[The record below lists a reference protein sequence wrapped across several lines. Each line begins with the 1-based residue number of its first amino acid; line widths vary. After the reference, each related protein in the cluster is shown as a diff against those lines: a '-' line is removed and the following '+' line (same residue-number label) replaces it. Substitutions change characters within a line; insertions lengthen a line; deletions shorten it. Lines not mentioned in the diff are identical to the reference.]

1 MFEFDGNDSLT
12 TINLSHNS
20 ISNAELITRLIISV
34 LSSPISVLETINLS
48 NNPFILNRE
57 HVMKLI
63 GTVQELDD
71 NRNERIKN
79 IVIDAKQGDKMWRV
93 FVDQLNGIP
102 STIQVS
108 TVPSDDDEWEDEE
121 EEDVPDLDDFLRK
134 NNLKII
140 K

>member
-1 MFEFDGNDSLT
+1 MYEFDGNDSLT

-20 ISNAELITRLIISV
+20 ISNAELITRLIISI
-34 LSSPISVLETINLS
+34 LSSPISALESINLS
-48 NNPFILNRE
+48 NNPFVLNRE

-63 GTVQELDD
+63 GTAQELDD

-79 IVIDAKQGDKMWRV
+79 IVIDDKQGDEMWRV

-108 TVPSDDDEWEDEE
+108 TVPSDDEWEDEE
-121 EEDVPDLDDFLRK
+121 EEEVPDLDDFLRK

>member
-1 MFEFDGNDSLT
+1 
-12 TINLSHNS
+12 
-20 ISNAELITRLIISV
+20 
-34 LSSPISVLETINLS
+34 
-48 NNPFILNRE
+48 
-57 HVMKLI
+57 MKLI